1 MRSGIPAVARKPS
14 SYTSTGRETSFS
26 SQGSRTAQ
34 LKSTSD
40 AVTRHAGLLSP
51 RGEDIQEETDYVTQ
65 PITRSHRLG
74 SVESTAAG
82 LAMLSPG
89 EMTPGDDLRSPPSG
103 SPLSYGWNQTAPQP
117 ERRFSASGPHPRA
130 MTFDTKALARL
141 RAEEAL
147 KRELA
152 SKAETDIQDFELDK
166 NAALDAQRDRK
177 EIDSIDSQGIV
188 RQDMVADDEKNA
200 PAATQVASD
209 RSAASDALTES
220 SSPEHKRTDS
230 AKDNGGPAND
240 QLSHM
245 FKVEWMQVGEL
256 PFSSIKNLRNPWN
269 QDKEVKVSRDGTELE
284 PGMFTG

>member
-1 MRSGIPAVARKPS
+1 
-14 SYTSTGRETSFS
+14 
-26 SQGSRTAQ
+26 
-34 LKSTSD
+34 
-40 AVTRHAGLLSP
+40 
-51 RGEDIQEETDYVTQ
+51 
-65 PITRSHRLG
+65 
-74 SVESTAAG
+74 
-82 LAMLSPG
+82 MLSPG

-209 RSAASDALTES
+209 RSAPGDALTES